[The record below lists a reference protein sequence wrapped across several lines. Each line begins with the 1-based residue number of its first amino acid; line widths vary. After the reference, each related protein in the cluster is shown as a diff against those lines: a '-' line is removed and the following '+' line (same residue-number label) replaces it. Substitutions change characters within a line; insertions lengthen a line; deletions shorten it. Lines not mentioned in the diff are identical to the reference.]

1 MPAKKNTYPNLRAEM
16 TRHGETV
23 GDLAAVLGISL
34 QVTSQKL
41 CKKSRWTQPQ
51 INLLLD
57 HYGQTYEYLFAE

>member
-1 MPAKKNTYPNLRAEM
+1 MATKKNTYPNLRAEM

-34 QVTSQKL
+34 QVTSLKL

-51 INLLLD
+51 IELLLD